1 MSDDSHIQPRPV
13 SSFLVV
19 LLGLF
24 LPGVGHVYLGQKAK
38 GALIFAGAL
47 LTGCLLGLFCLYAAL
62 DGLYLARKLNRGE
75 AIGKWE
81 DWGLLNRL
89 ANFF

>member
-1 MSDDSHIQPRPV
+1 MAEDIQPRQV
-13 SSFLVV
+13 STLLVV

-24 LPGVGHVYLGQKAK
+24 LPGLGHVYLGQKAK

-47 LTGCLLGLFCLYAAL
+47 LTACLLGLVGVYAAL
-62 DGLYLARKLNRGE
+62 DGLHLARKLNRGE
-75 AIGKWE
+75 PIGPWE
-81 DWGLLNRL
+81 DWGLLNKV